1 MPHTQWCQ
9 KKLRRQPAAP
19 SQLHPSERPF
29 YPEGHGRMCD
39 GPASPCG
46 SGQRLRCARPWCS
59 HFKISASFFIAA
71 RACMARLRA
80 CFRQTAAHSANALWF
95 ASPGCDPWGATGIS
109 RSDRFQPPRLHPCCR
124 KFIGQGVPPF
134 PSAGVHRGRAAW
146 PPIHPVVESDVMDG
160 QGATPAAVSQVRHPG
175 SGSCTLGLWRTQRV
189 WVRTLRRL
197 AHISVACVSSRCGQA
212 SLTTLHAAVHH
223 IALSC

>member
-1 MPHTQWCQ
+1 MRNHNCP
-9 KKLRRQPAAP
+9 RQNGRSIPRDTGACVMAP
-19 SQLHPSERPF
+19 FALGCR
-29 YPEGHGRMCD
+29 
-39 GPASPCG
+39 
-46 SGQRLRCARPWCS
+46 QRVRCARPWRS
-59 HFKISASFFIAA
+59 HFKISATCLIAA
-71 RACMARLRA
+71 YPYWIKACAYLIKTCPYWIRAC
-80 CFRQTAAHSANALWF
+80 CFGFKPQRTRRNALWF

-160 QGATPAAVSQVRHPG
+160 QGATPAAVSQVRNPG

-189 WVRTLRRL
+189 WVRTLAVL
-197 AHISVACVSSRCGQA
+197 PIFQSPACLR
-212 SLTTLHAAVHH
+212 AAVR
-223 IALSC
+223 LP

>member
-1 MPHTQWCQ
+1 
-9 KKLRRQPAAP
+9 
-19 SQLHPSERPF
+19 
-29 YPEGHGRMCD
+29 MCD

-46 SGQRLRCARPWCS
+46 GGQRLRCARPWCS

-146 PPIHPVVESDVMDG
+146 PPIHPVVENDVMDG
-160 QGATPAAVSQVRHPG
+160 QGATPAAVSQVRYPG
-175 SGSCTLGLWRTQRV
+175 SGSCTLGLWRTQRGLGAHPSPSCPYFS
-189 WVRTLRRL
+189 RLRVFALRPGFPD
-197 AHISVACVSSRCGQA
+197 HSPRRRPSHR
-212 SLTTLHAAVHH
+212 SLVKGHDGLLTMD
-223 IALSC
+223 